1 MLFIYRLLTF
11 ILFPIFIIL
20 MFLRSF
26 FKKED
31 RKRFKEKIFT
41 SSFSCDR
48 DFNKKLYWFHAA
60 SIGELN
66 SIIPLIKKLNNKNI
80 EFLIT
85 TVTLSSSLIVK
96 KKLYKYKNIKHRF
109 FPLDA
114 KHLVKSFLKSWN
126 PNLICFIDSEIWPNF
141 ISEINKRKIPLA
153 LINGRITKKTLNRW
167 KKFPKFAEKIFSS
180 FDLCLA
186 SNKESMKNL
195 EELKAKNIKYIGN
208 LKFSVVPEVEK
219 INEQNKKHLD
229 DFRVWCAAST
239 HRGEESICLSA
250 HLELKKK
257 LKNLITII
265 IPRHIARASEIKK
278 ISKNLKLRTQ
288 VLNNNELINEEAEI
302 LIINSFGVLS
312 NYFSYCKNIFIGKSM
327 IEKLL
332 PVSGQNPIEAAKL
345 GCNIYHGPYTYNFQE
360 IYKLLKSYNISHEIK
375 NSEELK
381 NMLIKNLDNLE
392 NNNTKEVELLNAYG
406 QDILKKSTIEIINL
420 ASQ

>member
-153 LINGRITKKTLNRW
+153 LINGRI
-167 KKFPKFAEKIFSS
+167 
-180 FDLCLA
+180 
-186 SNKESMKNL
+186 
-195 EELKAKNIKYIGN
+195 
-208 LKFSVVPEVEK
+208 
-219 INEQNKKHLD
+219 
-229 DFRVWCAAST
+229 
-239 HRGEESICLSA
+239 
-250 HLELKKK
+250 
-257 LKNLITII
+257 
-265 IPRHIARASEIKK
+265 
-278 ISKNLKLRTQ
+278 
-288 VLNNNELINEEAEI
+288 
-302 LIINSFGVLS
+302 
-312 NYFSYCKNIFIGKSM
+312 
-327 IEKLL
+327 
-332 PVSGQNPIEAAKL
+332 
-345 GCNIYHGPYTYNFQE
+345 
-360 IYKLLKSYNISHEIK
+360 
-375 NSEELK
+375 
-381 NMLIKNLDNLE
+381 
-392 NNNTKEVELLNAYG
+392 
-406 QDILKKSTIEIINL
+406 
-420 ASQ
+420 